1 MRPKLLIVA
10 PNENIAQSAQEVAE
24 EGGFNCRIVVGNL
37 QVNVAK
43 YAQEAEKDGT
53 EAIISR
59 GGTFLFIKELIECIP
74 CIPISVSTLD
84 LLQALKSVSQNYK
97 KIGVMGFP
105 NTIYEASSVGE
116 FLDLKIVEIPVQDL
130 TSLKHRI
137 EELKAK
143 GLEAIV
149 GDTVSFFIASEIG
162 VEGVLINSG
171 KRAIFHAMDRAEEL
185 AYLRRKEAFVQQ
197 RVRAILD
204 SVTEGIIA
212 LDHQHMII
220 DINPAVER
228 YFGIKRDHLL
238 GKSVKEALPEYLS
251 ANDELLTIKNQKYLI
266 VSQRIHHEGI
276 EGGSILT
283 LKPLKQIQ
291 DLEKKARKKLHAHG
305 LVAKHTFED
314 IMGKS
319 EPILKAVEWAK
330 KISKS
335 NSTVIIDGRTGTGK
349 EMFAQSIHNESLREN
364 EPFVAVNC
372 ASLPE
377 SLLESELF
385 GYVEGSFTDARKG
398 GKAGLFELAHQ
409 GTIFLD
415 EIGDMSIAVQAKV
428 LRVLQEK
435 EVIRL
440 GDNKVI
446 PVDIRVIAATHV
458 DLKEAIKEGKF
469 REDLFY
475 RVNVLKLTMPTLLER
490 KEDICLL
497 AEHFLQKFNAS
508 LTFESD
514 ALRSLLEYEWPGN
527 IRELHNFIERLLV
540 LSDGPKIV
548 KRDVLSLLPD
558 NKTEQNTDTM
568 SYSRRLKDDDLL
580 EALRKAGGNQTYA
593 CEMLGINRSTLWR
606 RLQKING

>member
-1 MRPKLLIVA
+1 MRPKLLLVA
-10 PNENIAQSAQEVAE
+10 PNENIAHSAREVAE
-24 EGGFNCRIVVGNL
+24 EGEFNCRIVVGNL
-37 QVNVAK
+37 QNNGTKFAR
-43 YAQEAEKDGT
+43 EAEKDGT

-59 GGTFLFIKELIECIP
+59 GGTFLFIKEMVENIP

-84 LLQALKSVSQNYK
+84 LLQALKAVSHNYR

-105 NTIYEASSVGE
+105 NTIYEASSVGK
-116 FLDLKIVEIPVQDL
+116 FLDLKIVEIPLQDL
-130 TSLKHRI
+130 VSLTHRI
-137 EELKAK
+137 KELQAK

-149 GDTVSFFIASEIG
+149 GDTVSSFIASEIG
-162 VEGVLINSG
+162 VESVLINSG
-171 KRAIFHAMDRAEEL
+171 KRAIFHAMERAEEL

-212 LDHQHMII
+212 LDNQHTII

-228 YFGIKRDHLL
+228 YFGLKRHNLL
-238 GKSVKEALPEYLS
+238 GKLIKEALPEYQS
-251 ANDELLTIKNQKYLI
+251 VNDELLTIKNQKYLI
-266 VSQRIHHEGI
+266 VSQRIRHEGI

-291 DLEKKARKKLHAHG
+291 DLEKKARKKLYARG
-305 LVAKHTFED
+305 LVAKHTFAD

-330 KISKS
+330 RISKS

-349 EMFAQSIHNESLREN
+349 EMFAQSIHNASLREN

-458 DLKEAIKEGKF
+458 DLREAVKEGKF
-469 REDLFY
+469 RVDLFY
-475 RVNVLKLTMPTLLER
+475 RVNVLKLTIPTLAER

-497 AEHFLQKFNAS
+497 AEHFLQKFKIP
-508 LTFESD
+508 LTFETE
-514 ALRSLLEYEWPGN
+514 ALLALLGYCWPGN
-527 IRELHNFIERLLV
+527 IRELHNFIERLVV
-540 LSDGPKIV
+540 LSDGPMIG
-548 KRDVLSLLPD
+548 KRDVLALLP
-558 NKTEQNTDTM
+558 EEMVNTNEIRR
-568 SYSRRLKDDDLL
+568 SRRLTDNDLL
-580 EALRKAGGNQTYA
+580 EALRKTSGNQTHA
-593 CEMLGINRSTLWR
+593 SEMLGINRSTLWR
-606 RLQKING
+606 RLQKINE